1 MTLTLNLKPE
11 LETKVKHEAAKRGL
25 VVSYCQKWCLS

>member
-1 MTLTLNLKPE
+1 MTLTLNLKAE

-25 VVSYCQKWCLS
+25 KSVKSL